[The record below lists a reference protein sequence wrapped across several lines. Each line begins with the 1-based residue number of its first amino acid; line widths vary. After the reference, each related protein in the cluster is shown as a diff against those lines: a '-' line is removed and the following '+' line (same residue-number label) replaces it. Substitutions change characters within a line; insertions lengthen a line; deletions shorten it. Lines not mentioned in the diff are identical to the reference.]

1 MMHFKLF
8 KNIDS
13 FISYLF
19 SQIFSLILIFAFSP
33 IFFLISI
40 LILFIDGKPLLY
52 NSARSGFL
60 GKQFKLYKFRTM
72 TEENLREDLRI
83 TKLGRILR
91 RSSLDEL
98 PQLFNILRGEMV
110 FVGPRPLPLET
121 VYNNKYKR
129 FFFKRSS
136 VKPGLTGLSQ
146 AFSRGLPRKYSK
158 KLVYDL
164 IYIKKKSILFDLIII
179 FMTFA
184 ALRRRFVFNKSG
196 KSL

>member
-110 FVGPRPLPLET
+110 FVGPRPLPLQT

>member
-13 FISYLF
+13 FISYLL
-19 SQIFSLILIFAFSP
+19 SRIFSLFLIFALSP

-40 LILFIDGKPLLY
+40 LILLIDGKPILY

-72 TEENLREDLRI
+72 SEENLRDDLRI

-164 IYIKKKSILFDLIII
+164 TYIKKKSILFDLIII

>member
-19 SQIFSLILIFAFSP
+19 SKIFSLFLIFALSP

-40 LILFIDGKPLLY
+40 LILFIDGKPILY
-52 NSARSGFL
+52 ISARSGFL
-60 GKQFKLYKFRTM
+60 GKEFKLYKFRTM
-72 TEENLREDLRI
+72 SEENLKDDLRI

-129 FFFKRSS
+129 FFLKRSS

-164 IYIKKKSILFDLIII
+164 IYIKKKSILFDFIII

-196 KSL
+196 ISL

>member
-1 MMHFKLF
+1 M
-8 KNIDS
+8 S
-13 FISYLF
+13 ES
-19 SQIFSLILIFAFSP
+19 
-33 IFFLISI
+33 
-40 LILFIDGKPLLY
+40 
-52 NSARSGFL
+52 
-60 GKQFKLYKFRTM
+60 
-72 TEENLREDLRI
+72 NLRDELRI
-83 TKLGRILR
+83 TKLGKILR

-98 PQLFNILRGEMV
+98 PQLFNILKGEMV

-121 VYNNKYKR
+121 VYDNKYKR

-146 AFSRGLPRKYSK
+146 AYSRGLPRNYSE

-164 IYIKKKSILFDLIII
+164 MYIKKKSVLFDLIII
-179 FMTFA
+179 LMTFV

>member
-13 FISYLF
+13 FIRYLF
-19 SQIFSLILIFAFSP
+19 SQIFSLFLIILFIP
-33 IFFLISI
+33 IFTLISI
-40 LILFIDGKPLLY
+40 LIFFIDGKPIFY
-52 NSARSGFL
+52 CSVRSGFL

-72 TEENLREDLRI
+72 TERNLRDELRI
-83 TKLGRILR
+83 TKLGKILR

-98 PQLFNILRGEMV
+98 PQLFNILKGEMV
-110 FVGPRPLPLET
+110 FVGPRPLPFET
-121 VYNNKYKR
+121 VYGNKYKR

-146 AFSRGLPRKYSK
+146 AFSRGLPRKYSD

-164 IYIKKKSILFDLIII
+164 MYIKKKSILFDLIII
-179 FMTFA
+179 LMTFV